1 MIDLEDFSPFLE
13 VDQKLETDNSERKND
28 VNRIKEIEAAYREEL
43 LRLQTKYKKE
53 LERVKEEAY
62 RKGFQEGAE
71 KTRLK
76 LEEELKITV
85 QKLESE
91 YLDRLRR
98 LEKNLNDLISQV
110 EKKGEQVINNFLKSV
125 SNSLVEILEFL
136 YTSPENAP
144 FVKEKL
150 EELISS
156 FTYEDLI
163 SVEVGRELGKVLK
176 GENVTVNPEL
186 GDNDFRLNFKDFIL
200 ESKVKDKLKLLREE
214 LEREIKKLT

>member
-1 MIDLEDFSPFLE
+1 MIDLEDFSPFLG
-13 VDQKLETDNSERKND
+13 VDQKIETDGSERENYVK
-28 VNRIKEIEAAYREEL
+28 RIKEMEAAYREEL
-43 LRLQTKYKKE
+43 LRLQAKYREE

-71 KTRLK
+71 KARLK

-85 QKLESE
+85 QELERE
-91 YLDRLRR
+91 YSNRLQS
-98 LEKNLNDLISQV
+98 LEKNLSDLISQV
-110 EKKGEQVINNFLKSV
+110 EEKGEQVINNFLRSV
-125 SNSLVEILEFL
+125 SSSLLEILEFL

-150 EELISS
+150 EELVSS
-156 FTYEDLI
+156 FKYEDLV

-176 GENVTVNPEL
+176 GENVAVNQEL
-186 GDNDFRLNFKDFIL
+186 GDNDFRLIFKDFTL

-214 LEREIKKLT
+214 LEREIEKLA